1 MNQPNYYDYLQWL
14 ESQKMQMNQPMQM
27 NQQATNQPVLSYVA
41 NRTAADLFNV
51 MPGQTAI
58 LVDIDSPYVYRKER
72 QQDNTLLPLRVFDLV
87 PHVEKEPVV
96 ADMNGYVRRED
107 LDKIISE
114 EVEKRMAE
122 VFSRPKREEN

>member
-1 MNQPNYYDYLQWL
+1 MTQPNYYDYLQWL
-14 ESQKMQMNQPMQM
+14 ESQKMQMNQTMQM
-27 NQQATNQPVLSYVA
+27 NQQAANQPVLSYVA

>member
-1 MNQPNYYDYLQWL
+1 
-14 ESQKMQMNQPMQM
+14 MQMNQPMQM
-27 NQQATNQPVLSYVA
+27 NQQAANQPVLSYVA

>member
-14 ESQKMQMNQPMQM
+14 EQQKMQMNQPMQM
-27 NQQATNQPVLSYVA
+27 NQQAANQPVLSYVA

-51 MPGQTAI
+51 IPGQTAI